1 MKKNLGMNHLHIL
14 KLKEFIIII
23 FFGGGCMTYYN
34 VVTTAISRHWTKLYV
49 KTRMHKK
56 YIQIIIVSP
65 LTFTH
70 WFPFL
75 FAWRIQIHTK
85 GYIIN
90 LFVIHKNFMD
100 WLPDEDLNELKKK
113 PQQHNRKHASF
124 VKTRWKSTAYNFF
137 KIYLTL
143 MIMLIWLFT
152 NRRYLEIKNPLHWHI
167 FPDLIVL
174 NPICILYLISKTL

>member
-1 MKKNLGMNHLHIL
+1 
-14 KLKEFIIII
+14 
-23 FFGGGCMTYYN
+23 MTYYN

-100 WLPDEDLNELKKK
+100 WLPDEDLNELKKT
-113 PQQHNRKHASF
+113 QQHNRKLASF
-124 VKTRWKSTAYNFF
+124 VKTRWKSTAYKFF
-137 KIYLTL
+137 SIYLTL

-152 NRRYLEIKNPLHWHI
+152 NRSYLEIKNPLHWDI

>member
-1 MKKNLGMNHLHIL
+1 MYTKLKKNLGMNHLHIL
-14 KLKEFIIII
+14 KLKEFIIIT
-23 FFGGGCMTYYN
+23 FGGGMTDYN
-34 VVTTAISRHWTKLYV
+34 VVTTAISGQWTKLYV

-100 WLPDEDLNELKKK
+100 WLPDEDLNELKKT
-113 PQQHNRKHASF
+113 PATQQ
-124 VKTRWKSTAYNFF
+124 KTCKFRQNQMKVNSLQFF
-137 KIYLTL
+137 
-143 MIMLIWLFT
+143 
-152 NRRYLEIKNPLHWHI
+152 
-167 FPDLIVL
+167 
-174 NPICILYLISKTL
+174 